1 MRKSFL
7 TVVFALLMALAGG
20 IGLTQLSGDP
30 QRPASPVAV
39 SVGQGDSQG
48 LGATIASL
56 QATLRRVPGDHGS
69 WAVLGLAYVEQA
81 RVTEDSSWYDK
92 AEDAVRRSF
101 ELQPEDN
108 FLALATSAATA
119 AAQHD
124 FSTALVKADEALE
137 INDHN
142 LAALSIRIDALTELG
157 RYRDQLAALRTADR
171 RQPSVSV
178 AARYAYAYELR
189 GRLPL
194 AGRILKEAAE
204 SATRSDRSYLLTLLA
219 DLERRQG
226 HLRSAATHL
235 RQARHEVPDYL
246 PTMVSQARLDV
257 ALDRLPQAVDLWRV
271 VVARLPS
278 PENLMELGE
287 LYAKVGRPE
296 LARAQFRA
304 VEATIKLTA
313 KDGVNADL
321 ETAQYEADHG
331 SADRAL
337 AAARAEWRRRKS
349 VHVADALAWSL
360 HRAGDQESAL
370 RVARRATRL
379 GTRDPIF
386 WVHRG
391 TIEAA
396 LGMEKAARLHL
407 RRGLSLDPGFNPW
420 QSDRARRLLKALE
433 VR

>member
-1 MRKSFL
+1 
-7 TVVFALLMALAGG
+7 
-20 IGLTQLSGDP
+20 
-30 QRPASPVAV
+30 
-39 SVGQGDSQG
+39 
-48 LGATIASL
+48 
-56 QATLRRVPGDHGS
+56 
-69 WAVLGLAYVEQA
+69 
-81 RVTEDSSWYDK
+81 
-92 AEDAVRRSF
+92 
-101 ELQPEDN
+101 
-108 FLALATSAATA
+108 
-119 AAQHD
+119 
-124 FSTALVKADEALE
+124 
-137 INDHN
+137 
-142 LAALSIRIDALTELG
+142 
-157 RYRDQLAALRTADR
+157 
-171 RQPSVSV
+171 
-178 AARYAYAYELR
+178 
-189 GRLPL
+189 
-194 AGRILKEAAE
+194 
-204 SATRSDRSYLLTLLA
+204 
-219 DLERRQG
+219 
-226 HLRSAATHL
+226 
-235 RQARHEVPDYL
+235 
-246 PTMVSQARLDV
+246 
-257 ALDRLPQAVDLWRV
+257 VDLWRV

-296 LARAQFRA
+296 LARAQFHA

-313 KDGVNADL
+313 EDGVNADL

-386 WVHRG
+386 WIHRG